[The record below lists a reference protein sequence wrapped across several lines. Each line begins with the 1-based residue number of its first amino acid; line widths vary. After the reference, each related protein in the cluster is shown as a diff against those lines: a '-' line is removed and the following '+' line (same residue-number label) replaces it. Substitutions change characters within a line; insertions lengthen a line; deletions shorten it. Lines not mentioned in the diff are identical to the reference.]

1 MWAKSFLIFFFKF
14 QDGADAGKDE
24 QWFVHTR
31 FVGDKTI
38 TVKQIN
44 LEGSEPFNEGFSEVS
59 HNMTSDEYRAFQ
71 EAWDKNWNP
80 SLDQDQPKE
89 GGVIGF
95 FKKMFGCG

>member
-1 MWAKSFLIFFFKF
+1 
-14 QDGADAGKDE
+14 
-24 QWFVHTR
+24 
-31 FVGDKTI
+31 
-38 TVKQIN
+38 
-44 LEGSEPFNEGFSEVS
+44 
-59 HNMTSDEYRAFQ
+59 MTSDEYRAFQ